1 MANKRITDVDFIES
15 LNSGESFFVNQNNIL
30 KQINK
35 SDVVFDIVNGGTGAT
50 TVEDAQD
57 NLGITVIVKNIND
70 EITTINNNVTTI
82 NNNITTVDNKWSGCW
97 IEFTDEDGNPTD
109 EPYIHWYTKE

>member
-15 LNSGESFFVNQNNIL
+15 LNSGESFFVNQNNTL

-35 SDVVFDIVNGGTGAT
+35 RDVVFDIVNGGTGAT

-70 EITTINNNVTTI
+70 EITT
-82 NNNITTVDNKWSGCW
+82 VDNKWNGCW
-97 IEFTDEDGNPTD
+97 IEFTDENGNPTD
-109 EPYIHWYTKE
+109 EPYIHWYTEE